1 MGNPRLIGNRI
12 PLLKHGYWERWVSV
26 HCIRFMLIGTASPSA
41 VKPGEEME
49 KSGAATAPI
58 GPFRPT
64 CYVAEFLAVAL
75 LNINNGVV
83 GHSSRSGDTRWGSV
97 PTSVHLQAKAP
108 RTWSRLEPH
117 QRRHPS
123 SVGGLRKYCMEL
135 EDRFED
141 ARLQAVL
148 LRS

>member
-1 MGNPRLIGNRI
+1 
-12 PLLKHGYWERWVSV
+12 
-26 HCIRFMLIGTASPSA
+26 MLIGTASPSA
-41 VKPGEEME
+41 VRPGEEME

-75 LNINNGVV
+75 LNIYKGVV
-83 GHSSRSGDTRWGSV
+83 GHSSPSGNTRCGSL

-108 RTWSRLEPH
+108 RTRSRLGPH
-117 QRRHPS
+117 QRRLPS
-123 SVGGLRKYCMEL
+123 SAGGLRKYCMEL

-141 ARLQAVL
+141 VRFQAVL